1 MVQSLSTRW
10 SCRGASLRSIND
22 VLRVGGTVCLS
33 LSSSLCIPPPPPSF
47 AGTSEPPGG
56 GGGQGKLKTPWW
68 KSEKEDNT
76 DMLVSFFIFVVVGK
90 PRPCVVNRRLPT
102 GEET

>member
-1 MVQSLSTRW
+1 M
-10 SCRGASLRSIND
+10 
-22 VLRVGGTVCLS
+22 
-33 LSSSLCIPPPPPSF
+33 
-47 AGTSEPPGG
+47 
-56 GGGQGKLKTPWW
+56 KTPWW